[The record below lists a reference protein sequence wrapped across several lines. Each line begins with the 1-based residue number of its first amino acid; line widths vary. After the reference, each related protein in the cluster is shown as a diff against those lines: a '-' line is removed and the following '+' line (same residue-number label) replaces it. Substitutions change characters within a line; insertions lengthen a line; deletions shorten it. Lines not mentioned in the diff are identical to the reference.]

1 MGCYGYCDEHFGF
14 RKERD
19 ICSGPKLLSG
29 SEEWSIYAS
38 LKLPVTE
45 YRIER
50 KYGIYAWVITLRF

>member
-1 MGCYGYCDEHFGF
+1 MGCYGYCNEHSGF
-14 RKERD
+14 RKEQD
-19 ICSGPKLLSG
+19 ICSGPKPLSD

-50 KYGIYAWVITLRF
+50 KCGIYAWAITLRF